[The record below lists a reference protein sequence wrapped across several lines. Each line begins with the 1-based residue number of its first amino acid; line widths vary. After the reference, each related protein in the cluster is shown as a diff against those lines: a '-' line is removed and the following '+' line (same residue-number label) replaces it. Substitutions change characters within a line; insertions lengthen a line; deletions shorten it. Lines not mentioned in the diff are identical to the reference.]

1 MISKGFLKGW
11 RKNVW
16 NRNFKVTSKQ
26 WSRHRPYNCALR
38 KRTGACYTYDLSLYV
53 ASDVD
58 ILKTASARIKVSS
71 QLNNDVNIIS
81 SIRRENILIL
91 VLALNDMLASL
102 TCIKAY
108 KSWFFVSFLF
118 LLMSWFVSWRLGEDR
133 RSQMLFFFYFSIF
146 WNRHLFEEPKHV
158 GAGRAYKNGRWIWS
172 EAHRWV
178 FNLQT
183 GVIMRVRSWIAGK
196 SGK

>member
-1 MISKGFLKGW
+1 MFGTE
-11 RKNVW
+11 
-16 NRNFKVTSKQ
+16 TSR
-26 WSRHRPYNCALR
+26 WLLSSDPG
-38 KRTGACYTYDLSLYV
+38 TGLIIALYV
-53 ASDVD
+53 NVPAPATPMTWVCTS
-58 ILKTASARIKVSS
+58 LRRRHNKTASARIKVSS

-133 RSQMLFFFYFSIF
+133 RSQMLFFFIF
-146 WNRHLFEEPKHV
+146 PSFETDICLKSLNTLER
-158 GAGRAYKNGRWIWS
+158 AGLIKMDDGFDLKPTGGFLIFKLEWS
-172 EAHRWV
+172 CA
-178 FNLQT
+178 
-183 GVIMRVRSWIAGK
+183 
-196 SGK
+196 

>member
-1 MISKGFLKGW
+1 MFGTE
-11 RKNVW
+11 
-16 NRNFKVTSKQ
+16 TSR
-26 WSRHRPYNCALR
+26 WLLSSDPG
-38 KRTGACYTYDLSLYV
+38 TGLIIALYV
-53 ASDVD
+53 NVPAPATPMTWVCTSLR
-58 ILKTASARIKVSS
+58 IRHNKTASARIKVSS